1 MSRIGAIKPDKS
13 SIFANIHKI
22 HAAFGLAVE
31 NKKISLE
38 KISPIVET
46 AGLSQARCGSVLSFG
61 RA

>member
-46 AGLSQARCGSVLSFG
+46 AGLS
-61 RA
+61 